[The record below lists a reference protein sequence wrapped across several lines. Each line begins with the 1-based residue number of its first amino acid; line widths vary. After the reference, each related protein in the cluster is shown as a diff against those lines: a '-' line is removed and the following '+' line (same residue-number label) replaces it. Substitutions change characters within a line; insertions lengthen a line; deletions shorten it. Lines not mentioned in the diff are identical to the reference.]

1 MNSSEQEKSF
11 GIGVYASRGITLAKG
26 SGATV
31 WDDQGREYIDC
42 TAGIG
47 VASVGHGNVEL
58 VEAIEKQARDLMTC
72 AGVFPNDTRGQ
83 CMEKLV
89 SISPDGLDR
98 VFLCN
103 SGAESIE
110 GAIKFARQSTG
121 RSNVVS
127 AMRGFHGRTFGAL
140 SATAKKDYQE
150 PFQPLVPGF
159 VHAPY
164 NRIDAFDQVIDE
176 NAAAVVLELV
186 QGEGGVRLADR
197 EFVSAVAEF
206 CSSRGA
212 LLIIDE
218 IQTGFCRTGRM
229 FACEHYGVT
238 PDILCLAKGMAGGVP
253 MGAILVND
261 KVKTAIG
268 THGSTFGGN
277 PLACAAFLATVKI
290 LEQQELAQRAAELGD
305 EFVRKLIENQP
316 KIVREVRHLGLMIGI
331 ELRKKATPIIKQMQD
346 QGILVLPAGSTVI
359 RLLPPLVIKKKQLD
373 VVLDA
378 LVSVLHASNPL

>member
-11 GIGVYASRGITLAKG
+11 GIGVYGSRGITLVKG

-47 VASVGHGNVEL
+47 VASVGHGNMEL
-58 VEAIEKQARDLMTC
+58 AEAIEKQARELMTC
-72 AGVFPNDTRGQ
+72 AGVFPNDVRGQ

-89 SISPDGLDR
+89 SISPDGLVR

-103 SGAESIE
+103 SGTESIE

-121 RSNVVS
+121 RSSVVS

-176 NAAAVVLELV
+176 NTAAVMLELV
-186 QGEGGVRLADR
+186 QGEGGVRPADR
-197 EFVSAVAEF
+197 EFISAVAEF

-212 LLIIDE
+212 LLVIDE

-229 FACEHYGVT
+229 FASEHYSVT

-277 PLACAAFLATVKI
+277 PLACAAFLATIKI
-290 LEQQELAQRAAELGD
+290 MEQQDLAQRAAELGD
-305 EFVRKLIENQP
+305 EFVRRLIKNQP

-331 ELRKKATPIIKQMQD
+331 ELRKKATPLIKQMQE
-346 QGILVLPAGSTVI
+346 QGVLVLPAGSTVI
-359 RLLPPLVIKKKQLD
+359 RLLPPLVIEKKQLD
-373 VVLDA
+373 VVLKA
-378 LVSVLHASNPL
+378 LVSVLHTA

>member
-1 MNSSEQEKSF
+1 
-11 GIGVYASRGITLAKG
+11 
-26 SGATV
+26 
-31 WDDQGREYIDC
+31 
-42 TAGIG
+42 
-47 VASVGHGNVEL
+47 
-58 VEAIEKQARDLMTC
+58 
-72 AGVFPNDTRGQ
+72 
-83 CMEKLV
+83 MEKLV
-89 SISPDGLDR
+89 SISPDGVDR

-121 RSNVVS
+121 RSNIVS

-140 SATAKKDYQE
+140 SATAKKDYQD
-150 PFQPLVPGF
+150 PFLPLVPGF

-164 NRIDAFDQVIDE
+164 NRIDAFDQVVDE

-197 EFVSAVAEF
+197 QFVSAVAEF
-206 CSSRGA
+206 CSNRGA

-229 FACEHYGVT
+229 FACEYYGVT

-290 LEQQELAQRAAELGD
+290 MEQQELAQRAAELGD
-305 EFVRKLIENQP
+305 EFVRRLIENQP

-331 ELRKKATPIIKQMQD
+331 ELRKKATPLIKQMQE

-359 RLLPPLVIKKKQLD
+359 RLLPPLVIEKKQLD

-378 LVSVLHASNPL
+378 LVSVLHSSNQR

>member
-26 SGATV
+26 SGATI

-58 VEAIEKQARDLMTC
+58 VEAIEKQARDLITC

-89 SISPDGLDR
+89 SISPEGLDR

-103 SGAESIE
+103 SGTESIE

-127 AMRGFHGRTFGAL
+127 AMRGFHGRTLGAL

-164 NRIDAFDQVIDE
+164 NRIDAFDQVINE
-176 NAAAVVLELV
+176 NTAAVVLELV
-186 QGEGGVRLADR
+186 QGEGGVRPADR

-290 LEQQELAQRAAELGD
+290 MEQQELAQRAAELGD

-331 ELRKKATPIIKQMQD
+331 ELRKKAIPIIKQMQE

-359 RLLPPLVIKKKQLD
+359 RLLPPLVIEKKQLD
-373 VVLDA
+373 VALEA
-378 LVSVLHASNPL
+378 LVSVLHTT

>member
-11 GIGVYASRGITLAKG
+11 GIGVYASRGITLVKG

-47 VASVGHGNVEL
+47 VASVGHGNLEL

-89 SISPDGLDR
+89 SISPGGLDR

-150 PFQPLVPGF
+150 PFQPMVPGF

-164 NRIDAFDQVIDE
+164 NRIDAFDQAIDE
-176 NAAAVVLELV
+176 NTAAVVLELV
-186 QGEGGVRLADR
+186 QGEGGVRPADR

-229 FACEHYGVT
+229 FACEHYSVT

-290 LEQQELAQRAAELGD
+290 MEQQELAQRAAELGD

-359 RLLPPLVIKKKQLD
+359 RLLPPLVIEKKQLD
-373 VVLDA
+373 VVLEA
-378 LVSVLHASNPL
+378 LVSVLHTT

>member
-1 MNSSEQEKSF
+1 MNSSEQEKAF

-26 SGATV
+26 SGATI

-58 VEAIEKQARDLMTC
+58 VEAIEKQARDLITC

-89 SISPDGLDR
+89 SISPEGLDR

-103 SGAESIE
+103 SGTESIE

-127 AMRGFHGRTFGAL
+127 AMRGFHGRTLGAL

-164 NRIDAFDQVIDE
+164 NRIDAFDQVINE
-176 NAAAVVLELV
+176 NTAAVVLELV
-186 QGEGGVRLADR
+186 QGEGGVRPADR

-290 LEQQELAQRAAELGD
+290 MEQQELAQRAAELGD

-331 ELRKKATPIIKQMQD
+331 ELRKKAIPIIKQMQE

-359 RLLPPLVIKKKQLD
+359 RLLPPLVIEKKQLD
-373 VVLDA
+373 VALEA
-378 LVSVLHASNPL
+378 LVSVLHTT

>member
-1 MNSSEQEKSF
+1 MNSSEQEKTF
-11 GIGVYASRGITLAKG
+11 GIGVYVSRGITLVKG

-58 VEAIEKQARDLMTC
+58 VEAIEKQARELMTC
-72 AGVFPNDTRGQ
+72 AGVFPNDARGQ

-159 VHAPY
+159 VHVPY
-164 NRIDAFDQVIDE
+164 NRIDAFDQAINV
-176 NAAAVVLELV
+176 NTAAVVLELV
-186 QGEGGVRLADR
+186 QGEGGVRPADR
-197 EFVSAVAEF
+197 EFVSAVTEF

-277 PLACAAFLATVKI
+277 PLACAAFLATAKI
-290 LEQQELAQRAAELGD
+290 MEQQELAQRAAELGD
-305 EFVRKLIENQP
+305 EFVRRLIENRP

-373 VVLDA
+373 VVLEA
-378 LVSVLHASNPL
+378 LVSVLHTT

>member
-1 MNSSEQEKSF
+1 MNSSEQEKTF
-11 GIGVYASRGITLAKG
+11 GIGVYVSRGITLVKG

-58 VEAIEKQARDLMTC
+58 VEAIEKQARELMTC
-72 AGVFPNDTRGQ
+72 AGVFPNDARGQ

-176 NAAAVVLELV
+176 NTAAVVLELV
-186 QGEGGVRLADR
+186 QGEGGVRPADR

-253 MGAILVND
+253 MGAILVNN

-290 LEQQELAQRAAELGD
+290 MEQQELAQRAAELGD

-373 VVLDA
+373 VVLEA
-378 LVSVLHASNPL
+378 LVSVLHTT

>member
-1 MNSSEQEKSF
+1 MNSSEQEQSF
-11 GIGVYASRGITLAKG
+11 GIGVYASRGITLVKG

-47 VASVGHGNVEL
+47 VASVGHGNLEL

-176 NAAAVVLELV
+176 NVAAVVLELV

-197 EFVSAVAEF
+197 EFVSTVAEF

-218 IQTGFCRTGRM
+218 IQTGFCRTGKM

-253 MGAILVND
+253 MGAILVNN

-277 PLACAAFLATVKI
+277 PLACAAFLTTVKI
-290 LEQQELAQRAAELGD
+290 MEQQELAQRAAEFGD
-305 EFVRKLIENQP
+305 EFVRKLIKNQP

-331 ELRKKATPIIKQMQD
+331 EIRKKATPLIKQMQE

-359 RLLPPLVIKKKQLD
+359 RLLPPLVIEKKQLD
-373 VVLDA
+373 VVLEA
-378 LVSVLHASNPL
+378 LVSVLHTT

>member
-11 GIGVYASRGITLAKG
+11 GIGVYASRGITLVKG

-47 VASVGHGNVEL
+47 VASVGHGNLEL

-89 SISPDGLDR
+89 SISPGGLDR

-150 PFQPLVPGF
+150 PFQPMVPGF

-218 IQTGFCRTGRM
+218 IQTGFCRTGKM

-253 MGAILVND
+253 MGAILVNN

-290 LEQQELAQRAAELGD
+290 MEQQELAQRAAELGD

-359 RLLPPLVIKKKQLD
+359 RLLPPLVIEKKQLD
-373 VVLDA
+373 VVLEA
-378 LVSVLHASNPL
+378 LVSVLHTT

>member
-1 MNSSEQEKSF
+1 MNGSEQEKSF
-11 GIGVYASRGITLAKG
+11 GIGVYGNRGITLVKG

-47 VASVGHGNVEL
+47 VASVGHGNLDL
-58 VEAIEKQARDLMTC
+58 VKAIEKQARYLITC
-72 AGVFPNDTRGQ
+72 VGVFPNDTRGK

-89 SISPDGLDR
+89 SISPGGLNR

-127 AMRGFHGRTFGAL
+127 AVRGFHGRTFGAL

-164 NRIDAFDQVIDE
+164 NRIDAFDQVINE
-176 NAAAVVLELV
+176 NTAAVVLELV
-186 QGEGGVRLADR
+186 QGEGGVRPADR

-206 CSSRGA
+206 CSTRGA

-277 PLACAAFLATVKI
+277 PLACAAFLATLKI
-290 LEQQELAQRAAELGD
+290 MEQKKLAQRAAELGD

-331 ELRKKATPIIKQMQD
+331 ELRKKATPLIKQMQE
-346 QGILVLPAGSTVI
+346 QGILVLPAGTTVI
-359 RLLPPLVIKKKQLD
+359 RLLPPLVIKKNQLD
-373 VVLDA
+373 VVLET
-378 LVSVLHASNPL
+378 LVSVLSASRPL